1 MTYAAQLGAA
11 RAQYTRE
18 AVTTASP
25 ARLLIM
31 LYDRLVRDLV
41 AAETALGD
49 GDMGRASSELVH
61 AQQIVLELR
70 TSLNVAAWDGATGL
84 ADLYSFL
91 HTELVAANLAKD
103 AARVVACREI
113 IEPLRDAWR
122 EAALQALQP
131 A

>member
-1 MTYAAQLGAA
+1 MNNGQLTAA
-11 RAQYTRE
+11 RAQYARE

-41 AAETALGD
+41 TAEKALAEGD
-49 GDMGRASSELVH
+49 LGKVNSELTH
-61 AQQIVLELR
+61 AQEIVLELR
-70 TSLNVAAWDGATGL
+70 TSLDVSAWDGAQGL
-84 ADLYSFL
+84 SELYSFL
-91 HTELVAANLAKD
+91 YTELIAANIAKD
-103 AARVVACREI
+103 LVRVTSCREI

-122 EAALQALQP
+122 QAALQALQP